1 MAADRLKNY
10 IAGEWRDSKTTQY
23 LDVLNPTT
31 NRAIAQVPLS
41 TAADVEDA
49 IAAANDAFN
58 EWRETPPTMRVQYL
72 FRLKEL
78 MEAHFEDVA
87 RTIVTENGKTL
98 DEARGETRRT
108 IENIEVATGVTS
120 LMMGRNLEDVARGID
135 EEVVRQPMGAFAVIA
150 PYNFPAMVPW
160 WFAPYAMATGNTYI
174 VKPSEQAPLT
184 QSAIFDLVHDLD
196 LPPGVMNLVHGGRE
210 VVDVLTKSPG
220 IVGISSVTST
230 PVAKAIY
237 TAATGSGKRAQ
248 CQAGAKNFI
257 VVMPD
262 ADIEKA
268 IPGLLASCYG
278 CAGQRCL
285 AGAVLVPVGEAYE
298 PLRDRFVKA
307 AAKIKVGDP
316 LDESAQMGPVISKQ
330 HQQRVL
336 RHIEQ
341 GVKDGAKLLL
351 DGRQVTVPG
360 CEEGYFVGPTVLDGV
375 TPEMAIARDEIFG
388 PVIGI
393 LRVGSLDEAIEV
405 IDANPYGNASSIFT
419 ASGGAAR
426 EFKYRV
432 KCGNIGVNVG
442 VAAPMAFF
450 PFGGRKDSFFGD
462 LHGQGQDAID
472 FLTEKKVVITRW

>member
-375 TPEMAIARDEIFG
+375 TPEMAIAREEIFG

>member
-1 MAADRLKNY
+1 MSIDRLNNY
-10 IAGEWRDSKTTQY
+10 IAGEWKDSKTTQY

-31 NRAIAQVPLS
+31 NGAIAQVPLS

-49 IAAANDAFN
+49 IAAAGDAFN

-210 VVDVLTKSPG
+210 AVDVLTKSPG

-248 CQAGAKNFI
+248 CQAGAKNFL

-298 PLRDRFVKA
+298 PLRDRFVEA

-375 TPEMAIARDEIFG
+375 TPEMAIAREEVFG

-462 LHGQGQDAID
+462 LHGQGQDGID

>member
-1 MAADRLKNY
+1 MPADRLKNY
-10 IAGEWRDSKTTQY
+10 IAGEWRESKTSDY
-23 LDVLNPTT
+23 LDVVNPTT
-31 NRAIAQVPLS
+31 DRAIARVPMS
-41 TAADVEDA
+41 TAADV
-49 IAAANDAFN
+49 AAAVAAARGAFQ
-58 EWRETPPTMRVQYL
+58 EWRETPPTTRIQYL

-78 MEAHFEDVA
+78 MEQRFEDIA
-87 RTIVTENGKTL
+87 RTITTENGKTI

-108 IENIEVATGVTS
+108 IENVEVATGITS
-120 LMMGRNLEDVARGID
+120 LMMGTNLEDVARGID
-135 EEVVRQPMGAFAVIA
+135 EEIVRQPMGVFAVIA
-150 PYNFPAMVPW
+150 PYNFPSMVPW

-174 VKPSEQAPLT
+174 VKPSEQVPLT
-184 QSAIFDLVHDLD
+184 QSIIFELVHELD
-196 LPPGVMNLVHGGRE
+196 LPPGVMNLVHGGRA
-210 VVDVLTKSPG
+210 VVDALIGSPG

-237 TAATGSGKRAQ
+237 TAATATGKRAQ

-257 VVMPD
+257 VIMPD

-268 IPGLLASCYG
+268 IPALLTSCYG

-285 AGAVLVPVGEAYE
+285 AGAVLIAVGDAHAA
-298 PLRDRFVKA
+298 LRDRFVEA
-307 AAKIKVGDP
+307 ARKIKVGDP
-316 LDESAQMGPVISKQ
+316 LDESAHMGPVISKQ
-330 HQQRVL
+330 HRDRVL

-341 GVKDGAKLLL
+341 GVKEGAKLLL
-351 DGRQVTVPG
+351 DGRGVSVPG
-360 CEEGYFVGPTVLDGV
+360 CEAGYFIGPTIFDDV
-375 TPEMAIARDEIFG
+375 TPEMAIAREEIFG

-393 LRVGSLDEAIEV
+393 LHVGSLEEAIGI

-432 KCGNIGVNVG
+432 KCGNIGINVG

-462 LHGQGQDAID
+462 LHGQGQDVVD

>member
-1 MAADRLKNY
+1 MPVDRLKNY
-10 IAGEWRDSKTTQY
+10 IAGEWRESKTSDY
-23 LDVLNPTT
+23 LDVVNPTT
-31 NRAIAQVPLS
+31 DKAIARVPMS
-41 TAADVEDA
+41 TAADVTA
-49 IAAANDAFN
+49 AVAAARGAFQ
-58 EWRETPPTMRVQYL
+58 EWRETPPTTRIQYL

-78 MEAHFEDVA
+78 MEQRFEDIA
-87 RTIVTENGKTL
+87 RTITTENGKTI

-108 IENIEVATGVTS
+108 IENVEVATGITS
-120 LMMGRNLEDVARGID
+120 LMMGTNLEDVARGID
-135 EEVVRQPMGAFAVIA
+135 EEIVRQPMGAFAVIA
-150 PYNFPAMVPW
+150 PYNFPSMVPW

-174 VKPSEQAPLT
+174 VKPSEQVPLT
-184 QSAIFDLVHDLD
+184 QSIIFELVHELD
-196 LPPGVMNLVHGGRE
+196 LPPGVMNLVHGGRA
-210 VVDVLTKSPG
+210 VVDALINSPG

-237 TAATGSGKRAQ
+237 TAATATGKRAQ

-257 VVMPD
+257 VIMPD

-268 IPGLLASCYG
+268 IPALLTSCYG

-285 AGAVLVPVGEAYE
+285 AGAVLIAVGDAHAA
-298 PLRDRFVKA
+298 LRDRFVEA
-307 AAKIKVGDP
+307 ARKIKVGDP
-316 LDESAQMGPVISKQ
+316 LDESAHMGPVISKQ
-330 HQQRVL
+330 HRDRVL
-336 RHIEQ
+336 RHVEQ
-341 GVKDGAKLLL
+341 GVKEGAKLLL
-351 DGRQVTVPG
+351 DGRAVSVPG
-360 CEEGYFVGPTVLDGV
+360 CEAGYFIGPTIFDDV
-375 TPEMAIARDEIFG
+375 TPEMAIAREEIFG

-393 LRVGSLDEAIEV
+393 LHVGSLEEAIGI

-432 KCGNIGVNVG
+432 KCGNIGINVG

-462 LHGQGQDAID
+462 LHGQGQDVVD

>member
-298 PLRDRFVKA
+298 PLRDRFVEA